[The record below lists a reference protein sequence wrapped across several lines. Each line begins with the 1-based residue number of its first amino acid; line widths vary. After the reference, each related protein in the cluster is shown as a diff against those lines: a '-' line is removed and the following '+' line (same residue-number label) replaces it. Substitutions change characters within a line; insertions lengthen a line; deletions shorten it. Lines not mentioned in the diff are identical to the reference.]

1 MEPKYITFE
10 QAKWLKEKGYE
21 IDSNE
26 VLFCRDE
33 INNIE
38 EHQIKNRDVIRA
50 RGIGYILDDD
60 EYRVYE
66 QHQVVDWLRVE
77 HGIWILVLPQEQ
89 SGVDFREDNSK
100 YPYHALFFSIIKYEE
115 DYSYKE
121 LINTSNNEGKLF
133 LHFNT
138 PQEAYSAAFDYIKN
152 NNLI

>member
-10 QAKWLKEKGYE
+10 QAKWFKEKGYE
-21 IDSNE
+21 IDTDE

-38 EHQIKNRDVIRA
+38 EHQIKNRDVIYNV
-50 RGIGYILDDD
+50 GILYMVDEN

-66 QHQVVDWLRVE
+66 QHQVVDWLLE
-77 HGIWILVLPQEQ
+77 KHGIWITVTSISQESWQ
-89 SGVDFREDNSK
+89 WHITKPGDS
-100 YPYHALFFSIIKYEE
+100 L
-115 DYSYKE
+115 
-121 LINTSNNEGKLF
+121 GKLYQEDF
-133 LHFNT
+133 YS

>member
-38 EHQIKNRDVIRA
+38 EHQIKNRDIIRA

-66 QHQVVDWLRVE
+66 QHQVVDWLLE
-77 HGIWILVLPQEQ
+77 KHGIFVVVLPILYNGDAVMYYPSIFEQ
-89 SGVDFREDNSK
+89 GVGEDIEEYFNS
-100 YPYHALFFSIIKYEE
+100 
-115 DYSYKE
+115 
-121 LINTSNNEGKLF
+121 
-133 LHFNT
+133 